1 MPDEQLAAKMPSL
14 NRLVLNIVGL
24 RSAILLNPIGESCGS
39 DRTLE
44 NSADPHEKI
53 ELGETECQERATE
66 KLTIQYKILL
76 LNNINLYYDF
86 KAKHL
91 FMTVEWVS

>member
-24 RSAILLNPIGESCGS
+24 RSAIPLNLIGESCGS

-44 NSADPHEKI
+44 NPAGPHEKI
-53 ELGETECQERATE
+53 ELGETECQERPTE
-66 KLTIQYKILL
+66 KPIIQYKRLL
-76 LNNINLYYDF
+76 LNNINLYYGF
-86 KAKHL
+86 KAKHYIGQYS
-91 FMTVEWVS
+91 VS